1 MTSLL
6 LALSGAALYGVSDFL
21 GGLASR
27 RTSPWAVAMV
37 SAFAAAVL
45 VLLASFFVE
54 GSPDATSLWWAAL
67 AGVGN
72 GFGTSFLYRGLS
84 SGRMGVVA
92 PISAVGAAVVPVAA
106 GLAGGER
113 PGLVV
118 WLGILMALPG
128 IWFVSREPRVTE
140 APSRGGVGDGVLAG
154 LGFGTL
160 FAALGQIPESAGLLP
175 LAFNQV
181 VAGVVIVAVALAL
194 RVEWLPRERTAL
206 IGAVVRGPGRG
217 RDRRLPDRHPAGRA
231 DHHRRAGLAL
241 PGVHDPARGL
251 GAARAHPPGPGARPG
266 PVRPRGGSRS
276 RRLSIGGSR
285 FCPGRRRV

>member
-1 MTSLL
+1 MSVV
-6 LALSGAALYGVSDFL
+6 LALAGAVLYGLSDFL

-45 VLLASFFVE
+45 VLVASFFAD
-54 GSPDATSLWWAAL
+54 GSPDASSLWWAAL

-84 SGRMGVVA
+84 TGRMGVVA

-106 GLAGGER
+106 GLVGGER
-113 PGLVV
+113 PGAVV
-118 WLGILMALPG
+118 WIGILMALPG
-128 IWFVSREPRVTE
+128 IWFVSREPDVADSPVT
-140 APSRGGVGDGVLAG
+140 GGVGDGVLAG

-181 VAGVVIVAVALAL
+181 VAGMVIIAVALVL
-194 RVEWLPRERTAL
+194 RVDWLPRERAALVGLWCGALAAGATGAFLVATQKGELTITAVL
-206 IGAVVRGPGRG
+206 AS
-217 RDRRLPDRHPAGRA
+217 LYPAFTILLAASVLRERVHRA
-231 DHHRRAGLAL
+231 QGLGLAL
-241 PGVHDPARGL
+241 CGL
-251 GAARAHPPGPGARPG
+251 AVVLVAVG
-266 PVRPRGGSRS
+266 
-276 RRLSIGGSR
+276 
-285 FCPGRRRV
+285 

>member
-6 LALSGAALYGVSDFL
+6 LALSGAVLYGLSDFL

-45 VLLASFFVE
+45 VLVASFFVE

-113 PGLVV
+113 PGAVV

-128 IWFVSREPRVTE
+128 IWFVSREPDL
-140 APSRGGVGDGVLAG
+140 ADGPV
-154 LGFGTL
+154 
-160 FAALGQIPESAGLLP
+160 
-175 LAFNQV
+175 
-181 VAGVVIVAVALAL
+181 
-194 RVEWLPRERTAL
+194 PRRC
-206 IGAVVRGPGRG
+206 
-217 RDRRLPDRHPAGRA
+217 RRRRA
-231 DHHRRAGLAL
+231 RRAGL
-241 PGVHDPARGL
+241 R
-251 GAARAHPPGPGARPG
+251 HPVRGARPDPG
-266 PVRPRGGSRS
+266 VGRPPPAGVQPGRGGRGH
-276 RRLSIGGSR
+276 RRGGPR
-285 FCPGRRRV
+285 APGRRGCRGSGRPWSACGAGPWPPARPAPSWSPPSRAS